1 MHTKFPIQALL
12 QYRKA
17 VCQLAVLLSVCLLG
31 SGACTVIP
39 RSVQEW
45 PPELPP
51 MDYYIE
57 YYRNDPSNHS
67 LQSEAEY
74 LTWVRRFYLGWEL
87 YPFGWVDLESD
98 VQGLM
103 GNSIVGTV
111 TEKLRY
117 LGRTISADW
126 ARHNTIHSITT
137 SILALWGEVIEA
149 ALEEDKADAAIDL
162 ITRDVESLINGANK
176 AEDFDPVYYEAWLG
190 IYLEELF

>member
-1 MHTKFPIQALL
+1 MSN
-12 QYRKA
+12 RKA
-17 VCQLAVLLSVCLLG
+17 GCTFAVLLTVCLLG
-31 SGACTVIP
+31 LGACAIIP

-51 MDYYIE
+51 KDYYIE

-67 LQSEAEY
+67 LQSETEY

-87 YPFGWVDLESD
+87 YPFGWMDLESD
-98 VQGLM
+98 VRGLI
-103 GNSIVGTV
+103 GNSIVDTV
-111 TEKLRY
+111 SDKLRA

-126 ARHNTIHSITT
+126 ARHNTLHRITT

-149 ALEEDKADAAIDL
+149 ALEADKADAAIDL
-162 ITRDVESLINGANK
+162 ITRDAESLIQGVTTV
-176 AEDFDPVYYEAWLG
+176 DTFDPVYYEARLG